1 MIRLF
6 VALALPE
13 TLGKRLAML
22 AGGVR
27 EARWLDIGNLH
38 LTLSFIGDTSE
49 DMVDDINHALEKI
62 RADGFDM
69 TLAGVGHFQSRK
81 KVHALW
87 AGIEANPALMDLQ
100 GRVASALMRAGCV
113 PDRRRFTPHVTL
125 ARLKPAPPAHV
136 RDWLEANSLFR
147 ADPVPVTG
155 FTLFQS
161 HLIQSGAQYQPL
173 REFPLQAREAQKAG

>member
-13 TLGKRLAML
+13 TLSRRLAML

-27 EARWLDIGNLH
+27 EARWLDIENMH
-38 LTLSFIGDTSE
+38 LTLRFIGETEEDTLAE
-49 DMVDDINHALEKI
+49 INHALEQV

-69 TLAGVGHFQSRK
+69 TLSGVGHFQSRK
-81 KVHALW
+81 RVHALW
-87 AGIEANPALMDLQ
+87 VGIEPNPSLTDLHA
-100 GRVASALMRAGCV
+100 RIASALMRAGCA

-147 ADPVPVTG
+147 ADPVAVTG

-161 HLIQSGAQYQPL
+161 HLSQSGAQYQAL
-173 REFPLQAREAQKAG
+173 REFPLERREAAP